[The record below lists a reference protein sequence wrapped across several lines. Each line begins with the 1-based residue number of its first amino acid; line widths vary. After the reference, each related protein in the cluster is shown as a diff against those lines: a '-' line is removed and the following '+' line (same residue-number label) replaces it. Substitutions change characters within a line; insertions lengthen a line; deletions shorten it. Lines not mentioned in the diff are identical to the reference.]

1 VSHVPPPPGPDAA
14 AKRPYFADPNI
25 TWVVA
30 LGMAVVSFFIFG
42 FLAFGAA
49 IVAGFGIVD
58 GIRTKAGGMVIGLNV
73 VAFVVAFAMNV
84 LRQIQ

>member
-1 VSHVPPPPGPDAA
+1 MSQMPPPPGPRTP
-14 AKRPYFADPNI
+14 AKEPFFGDPDIN
-25 TWVVA
+25 WKVA
-30 LGMAVVSFFIFG
+30 LGMAVVSFFVFG

-58 GIRTKAGGMVIGLNV
+58 GIRTKAGSRVIGLNV

-84 LRQIQ
+84 LRRIQ